1 MNYEDNYSME
11 NPSELKWRLHLKSP
25 PEKVYEF
32 ISTDEGRM
40 KFWAESSKTNGN
52 VMTLDFADGLR
63 LECKIIR
70 TEPFRRFTF
79 DYWGNSNVTFLLESD
94 GKGGT
99 DLTVVDYRSTD
110 KPRMETLAGWVSLLL
125 TLKAA
130 VDFNV
135 DLRNHDTKRTW
146 DNGYVDN

>member
-52 VMTLDFADGLR
+52 V
-63 LECKIIR
+63 I
-70 TEPFRRFTF
+70 
-79 DYWGNSNVTFLLESD
+79 FLLESD